1 MIINVKTESSSYDI
15 TLKRNAINEVNN
27 ILDIKGKALIVTDSG
42 VPEEYSKIVAS
53 QIKDSVIYTFP
64 QGEQSKNFETYSA
77 LLKTLAENNFD
88 RNDCVIA
95 VGGGV
100 TGDMAGFTAATY
112 MRGIKFY
119 NIPTTLLSQV
129 DSSIGGKTA
138 IDFLGYKNLVG
149 AFYQPNAVI
158 IDPDVLKTLP
168 KRQFNNGLCESIK
181 MAATS
186 DSELFKI
193 LEENNAED
201 IIDTV
206 IEKSVL
212 IKKQVVEEDEK
223 ETGLRK
229 VLNFGHTIGHA
240 IETVTGLEE
249 LYHGECVAL
258 GMIPMCGEA
267 IRPRVTKVLRKCNLY
282 RTLEYDWEKI
292 TEAAFHD
299 KKADGSTVT
308 VTTVNEVGNF
318 EMQTMKCL
326 AVIDMAKTVLEGLRE

>member
-1 MIINVKTESSSYDI
+1 MIINVKTASGSYDI
-15 TLKRNAINEVNN
+15 TLKRNAINEVGNV
-27 ILDIKGKALIVTDSG
+27 LDIKGKALIVTDSG

-53 QIKDSVIYTFP
+53 QIKNSVIYTFP

-88 RNDCVIA
+88 RSDCVIA

-168 KRQFNNGLCESIK
+168 KRHFNNGLCESIK

-186 DSELFKI
+186 DSELFKL

-206 IEKSVL
+206 IEKSLL

-258 GMIPMCGEA
+258 GMMFMASGEA
-267 IRPRVTKVLRKCNLY
+267 K
-282 RTLEYDWEKI
+282 EKI
-292 TEAAFHD
+292 KNLLAKNNLPTETDFNVEAVYEALHHD
-299 KKADGSTVT
+299 KKSAGSG
-308 VTTVNEVGNF
+308 VNVVIVKNIGEF
-318 EMQTMKCL
+318 EFEF
-326 AVIDMAKTVLEGLRE
+326 LEYNEIYKILKGEK

>member
-27 ILDIKGKALIVTDSG
+27 ILDIKCKALIVTDSG
-42 VPEEYSKIVAS
+42 VPEAYSKIVAS

-206 IEKSVL
+206 IEKSLL

-258 GMIPMCGEA
+258 GMMFMANGEA
-267 IRPRVTKVLRKCNLY
+267 KKRIEKLLNKNNLPSE
-282 RTLEYDWEKI
+282 TNFNV
-292 TEAAFHD
+292 EAVYEALHHD
-299 KKADGSTVT
+299 KKSAGSG
-308 VTTVNEVGNF
+308 VNVVKVKNIGKFQF
-318 EMQTMKCL
+318 EF
-326 AVIDMAKTVLEGLRE
+326 LEYNEIYKILKGEK

>member
-1 MIINVKTESSSYDI
+1 MIINVKTESGSYDI
-15 TLKRNAINEVNN
+15 TLKRNALKEVET
-27 ILDIKGKALIVTDSG
+27 ILNIKGKALIVTDSG
-42 VPEEYSKIVAS
+42 VPEDYVKTVAS
-53 QIKDSVIYTFP
+53 QIENSVIYTFP
-64 QGEQSKNFETYSA
+64 QGEQSKNFQTYSA

-88 RNDCVIA
+88 RKDCVIA

-149 AFYQPNAVI
+149 AFYQPSAVI
-158 IDPDVLKTLP
+158 IDPEVLKTLP
-168 KRQFNNGLCESIK
+168 ERQFNNGLCESIK

-186 DSELFKI
+186 DSELFKL
-193 LEENNAED
+193 LEENNAKD

-206 IEKSVL
+206 IEKSLL

-240 IETVTGLEE
+240 IETVTGLNE

-258 GMIPMCGEA
+258 GMMFMASGEA
-267 IRPRVTKVLRKCNLY
+267 KERIKNL
-282 RTLEYDWEKI
+282 LSKNNLP
-292 TEAAFHD
+292 TETNFNVEAVYEALHHD
-299 KKADGSTVT
+299 KKSAGTGVNVVT
-308 VTTVNEVGNF
+308 VKNIGEF
-318 EMQTMKCL
+318 EFEF
-326 AVIDMAKTVLEGLRE
+326 LEYNGIYKILKGEK

>member
-181 MAATS
+181 MAATL

-206 IEKSVL
+206 IEKSLL

-258 GMIPMCGEA
+258 GMMFMANGEA
-267 IRPRVTKVLRKCNLY
+267 KKRIEKLLNKNNLPSE
-282 RTLEYDWEKI
+282 TNFNV
-292 TEAAFHD
+292 EAVYEALHHD
-299 KKADGSTVT
+299 KKSAGSG
-308 VTTVNEVGNF
+308 VNVVKVKNIGEFQF
-318 EMQTMKCL
+318 EF
-326 AVIDMAKTVLEGLRE
+326 LEYNEIYKILKGEK

>member
-1 MIINVKTESSSYDI
+1 MIINVKTASGSYYI
-15 TLKRNAINEVNN
+15 TLKRNAINEVGN
-27 ILDIKGKALIVTDSG
+27 ILDVKGKALIVTDSG

-53 QIKDSVIYTFP
+53 QIKNSVIYTFP

-168 KRQFNNGLCESIK
+168 KRHFNNGLCESIK

-186 DSELFKI
+186 DSGLFKL

-206 IEKSVL
+206 IEKSLL

-258 GMIPMCGEA
+258 GMMFMANGEA
-267 IRPRVTKVLRKCNLY
+267 K
-282 RTLEYDWEKI
+282 EKI
-292 TEAAFHD
+292 KNLLTKNNLPTETDFNVEAVYEALHHD
-299 KKADGSTVT
+299 KKSAGSGVNVVT
-308 VTTVNEVGNF
+308 VKNIGEFEFKFLEYNEIYKILKG
-318 EMQTMKCL
+318 EK
-326 AVIDMAKTVLEGLRE
+326 

>member
-1 MIINVKTESSSYDI
+1 MIINVKTESSSYAI

-168 KRQFNNGLCESIK
+168 KRQFNSGLCESIK

-206 IEKSVL
+206 IEKSLL

-258 GMIPMCGEA
+258 GMMFMANGEA
-267 IRPRVTKVLRKCNLY
+267 KKRIEKLLNKNNLPSE
-282 RTLEYDWEKI
+282 TNFNV
-292 TEAAFHD
+292 EAVYEALHHD
-299 KKADGSTVT
+299 KKSAGSG
-308 VTTVNEVGNF
+308 VNVVKVKNIGEFQF
-318 EMQTMKCL
+318 EF
-326 AVIDMAKTVLEGLRE
+326 LEYNEIYKILKG

>member
-1 MIINVKTESSSYDI
+1 MIINVKTSSGSYDI
-15 TLKRNAINEVNN
+15 TLKRKALDEVNN
-27 ILDIKGKALIVTDSG
+27 ILNIKGKALIVTDSG
-42 VPEEYSKIVAS
+42 VPKEYAETVAG
-53 QIKDSVIYTFP
+53 QIENSLIYTFE
-64 QGEQSKNFETYSA
+64 QGEKSKNFETYSA

-88 RNDCVIA
+88 RGDCVIA

-100 TGDMAGFTAATY
+100 TGDMAGFTASTY

-149 AFYQPNAVI
+149 AFYQPSAVI
-158 IDPDVLKTLP
+158 IDPEVLKTLP

-186 DSELFKI
+186 DSELFNL
-193 LEENNAED
+193 LEENNAEE

-206 IEKSVL
+206 IEKSLL

-240 IETVTGLEE
+240 IETVTGLDE

-258 GMIPMCGEA
+258 GMMFMAKGEA
-267 IRPRVTKVLRKCNLY
+267 KKRIENLLIKNDLPTKYEFNI
-282 RTLEYDWEKI
+282 EKVY
-292 TEAAFHD
+292 EALHHD
-299 KKADGSTVT
+299 KKSAGSGVNV
-308 VTTVNEVGNF
+308 VTTNKIGEFEFEFSDYNEIYKILKG
-318 EMQTMKCL
+318 E
-326 AVIDMAKTVLEGLRE
+326 R

>member
-15 TLKRNAINEVNN
+15 TLKRNAIKEVNN
-27 ILDIKGKALIVTDSG
+27 ILNIKGKALIVTDSG

-168 KRQFNNGLCESIK
+168 KCQFNNGLCESIK

-206 IEKSVL
+206 IEKSLL

-258 GMIPMCGEA
+258 GMMFMANGEA
-267 IRPRVTKVLRKCNLY
+267 KKRIEKLLNKNNLPSE
-282 RTLEYDWEKI
+282 TNFNV
-292 TEAAFHD
+292 EAVYEALHHD
-299 KKADGSTVT
+299 KKSDGSG
-308 VTTVNEVGNF
+308 VNVVKVKNIGEFQF
-318 EMQTMKCL
+318 EF
-326 AVIDMAKTVLEGLRE
+326 LEYNEIYKILKGEK

>member
-15 TLKRNAINEVNN
+15 TLKRNAIKEVNN
-27 ILDIKGKALIVTDSG
+27 ILNIKGKALIVTDSG

-206 IEKSVL
+206 IEKSLL

-258 GMIPMCGEA
+258 GMMFMANGEA
-267 IRPRVTKVLRKCNLY
+267 KKRIEKLLNKNNLPSE
-282 RTLEYDWEKI
+282 TNFNV
-292 TEAAFHD
+292 EAVYEALHHD
-299 KKADGSTVT
+299 KKSAGSG
-308 VTTVNEVGNF
+308 VNVVKVKNIGEFQF
-318 EMQTMKCL
+318 EF
-326 AVIDMAKTVLEGLRE
+326 LEYNEIYKILKGEK

>member
-1 MIINVKTESSSYDI
+1 MVINVKTQSGSYDI
-15 TLKRNAINEVNN
+15 TLKRNALNEVNN
-27 ILDIKGKALIVTDSG
+27 ILNIKGKALIVTDSG
-42 VPEEYSKIVAS
+42 VPLEYVRNVAG
-53 QIKDSVIYTFP
+53 QIKNSVIYTFP
-64 QGEQSKNFETYSA
+64 QGEKSKNFETYSS

-88 RNDCVIA
+88 RSDCVIA

-100 TGDMAGFTAATY
+100 VGDMAGFTASTY

-149 AFYQPNAVI
+149 AFYQPSAVI
-158 IDPDVLKTLP
+158 IDPNVLKTLT

-186 DSELFKI
+186 DSELFNL

-201 IIDTV
+201 IIDIV
-206 IEKSVL
+206 IEKSLL

-240 IETVTGLEE
+240 IETVTGLQE

-258 GMIPMCGEA
+258 GMMFMTTGEPKKRIEKLLA
-267 IRPRVTKVLRKCNLY
+267 KNNLP
-282 RTLEYDWEKI
+282 
-292 TEAAFHD
+292 TEAEFDVNLVYEALHHD
-299 KKADGSTVT
+299 KKSACSGVNVVT
-308 VTTVNEVGNF
+308 LKNIGDFKFEFLEYNEIYKILKG
-318 EMQTMKCL
+318 EK
-326 AVIDMAKTVLEGLRE
+326 

>member
-1 MIINVKTESSSYDI
+1 MKITVKTESGSYDI
-15 TLKRNAINEVNN
+15 TLKRNALKEVET
-27 ILDIKGKALIVTDSG
+27 ILNIKGKALIVTDSG
-42 VPEEYSKIVAS
+42 VPEDYVKTVAS
-53 QIKDSVIYTFP
+53 QIENSVIYTFP
-64 QGEQSKNFETYSA
+64 QGEQSKNFQTYSA

-88 RNDCVIA
+88 RKDCVIA

-149 AFYQPNAVI
+149 AFYQPSAVI
-158 IDPDVLKTLP
+158 IDPEVLKTLP
-168 KRQFNNGLCESIK
+168 ERQFNNGLCESIK

-186 DSELFKI
+186 DSELFKL
-193 LEENNAED
+193 LEENNAKD

-206 IEKSVL
+206 IEKSLL

-240 IETVTGLEE
+240 IETVTGLNE

-258 GMIPMCGEA
+258 GMMFMASGEA
-267 IRPRVTKVLRKCNLY
+267 KERIKNLLSKNNLPTKTNFNV
-282 RTLEYDWEKI
+282 
-292 TEAAFHD
+292 EAVYEALHHD
-299 KKADGSTVT
+299 KKSAGTGVNVVT
-308 VTTVNEVGNF
+308 VKNIGEFEFEFLEYNEIYKILKG
-318 EMQTMKCL
+318 EK
-326 AVIDMAKTVLEGLRE
+326 

>member
-1 MIINVKTESSSYDI
+1 MIINVKTQSDSYDI
-15 TLKRNAINEVNN
+15 TLKRNALNEVNS
-27 ILDIKGKALIVTDSG
+27 ILDIRGKALIVTDDG
-42 VPEEYSKIVAS
+42 VPTEYVKTVAS
-53 QIKDSVIYTFP
+53 QIENSVVYTFS
-64 QGEQSKNFETYSA
+64 QGEKSKNFETYSA

-88 RNDCVIA
+88 RKDCVIA

-100 TGDMAGFTAATY
+100 VGDMAGFTASTY

-149 AFYQPNAVI
+149 AFYQPAAVI
-158 IDPDVLKTLP
+158 IDPEVLKTLT

-206 IEKSVL
+206 IEKSLL

-240 IETVTGLEE
+240 IETVTGLNE

-258 GMIPMCGEA
+258 GMMFMASGEA
-267 IRPRVTKVLRKCNLY
+267 KNRIKNL
-282 RTLEYDWEKI
+282 LIKNNLP
-292 TEAAFHD
+292 TETGFDIESVYEALHHD
-299 KKADGSTVT
+299 KKSDGSGVNVVT
-308 VTTVNEVGNF
+308 VDDIGNF
-318 EMQTMKCL
+318 KFEY
-326 AVIDMAKTVLEGLRE
+326 LEYGEIYNILKGEK

>member
-1 MIINVKTESSSYDI
+1 MIITVKAESGSYNI
-15 TLKRNAINEVNN
+15 TLKRNALEEVKT
-27 ILDIKGKALIVTDSG
+27 ILNIKGKALIVTDSG
-42 VPEEYSKIVAS
+42 VPEVYAKTVAS
-53 QIKDSVIYTFP
+53 QIENSVIYTFE
-64 QGEQSKNFETYSA
+64 QGEKSKNFETYSA

-100 TGDMAGFTAATY
+100 VGDMAGFTAATY

-149 AFYQPNAVI
+149 AFYQPTAVI
-158 IDPDVLKTLP
+158 IDPNVLKTLP

-186 DSELFKI
+186 DKELFKL
-193 LEENNAED
+193 LEENNAEE

-206 IEKSVL
+206 IEKSLL

-240 IETVTGLEE
+240 IETVTGLNE

-258 GMIPMCGEA
+258 GMMFMTSGEGKTR
-267 IRPRVTKVLRKCNLY
+267 IKNL
-282 RTLEYDWEKI
+282 LVKNDLP
-292 TEAAFHD
+292 TETNFEVEAVYEALHHD
-299 KKADGSTVT
+299 KKSAGTGVNVVT
-308 VTTVNEVGNF
+308 VKNIGEFEFEFLEYNEIYN
-318 EMQTMKCL
+318 
-326 AVIDMAKTVLEGLRE
+326 VLKGEK

>member
-1 MIINVKTESSSYDI
+1 MVINVKTQSGSYDI
-15 TLKRNAINEVNN
+15 TLKRNALNEVNN
-27 ILDIKGKALIVTDSG
+27 ILNIKGKALIVTDSG
-42 VPEEYSKIVAS
+42 VPIEYVKNVAS
-53 QIKDSVIYTFP
+53 QIKNSVIYTFP
-64 QGEQSKNFETYSA
+64 QGEKSKNFETYSS

-88 RNDCVIA
+88 RSDCVIA

-100 TGDMAGFTAATY
+100 VGDMAGFTASTY

-149 AFYQPNAVI
+149 AFYQPSAVI
-158 IDPDVLKTLP
+158 IDPNVLKTLT

-186 DSELFKI
+186 DSELFNL
-193 LEENNAED
+193 LEENNAEA

-206 IEKSVL
+206 IEKSLL

-240 IETVTGLEE
+240 IETVTGLQE

-258 GMIPMCGEA
+258 GMMFMTTGEPKKRIEKLLA
-267 IRPRVTKVLRKCNLY
+267 KNNLP
-282 RTLEYDWEKI
+282 
-292 TEAAFHD
+292 TEAEFDVDLVYEALHHD
-299 KKADGSTVT
+299 KKSAGSGVNVVT
-308 VTTVNEVGNF
+308 LKNIGDFKFEFLEYNEIYKILKG
-318 EMQTMKCL
+318 EK
-326 AVIDMAKTVLEGLRE
+326 

>member
-1 MIINVKTESSSYDI
+1 MIINVKTESGSYDI
-15 TLKRNAINEVNN
+15 TLKRNALKEVET
-27 ILDIKGKALIVTDSG
+27 ILNIKGKALIVTDSG
-42 VPEEYSKIVAS
+42 VPEDYVKTVAS
-53 QIKDSVIYTFP
+53 QIENSVIYTFP

-88 RNDCVIA
+88 RKDCVIA

-149 AFYQPNAVI
+149 AFYQPSAVI
-158 IDPDVLKTLP
+158 IDPEVLKTLP
-168 KRQFNNGLCESIK
+168 ERQFNNGLCESIK

-186 DSELFKI
+186 DSELFKL
-193 LEENNAED
+193 LEENDAEE

-206 IEKSVL
+206 IEKSLL

-240 IETVTGLEE
+240 IETVTGLNE

-258 GMIPMCGEA
+258 GMMFMASGEA
-267 IRPRVTKVLRKCNLY
+267 KERIKNL
-282 RTLEYDWEKI
+282 LSKNNLP
-292 TEAAFHD
+292 TETNFNVEAVYEALHHD
-299 KKADGSTVT
+299 KKSAGTGVNVVT
-308 VTTVNEVGNF
+308 VKNIGEFEFKFLEYNEIYKILKG
-318 EMQTMKCL
+318 EK
-326 AVIDMAKTVLEGLRE
+326 

>member
-1 MIINVKTESSSYDI
+1 MIINVKTESGSYDI
-15 TLKRNAINEVNN
+15 TLKRNALKEVET
-27 ILDIKGKALIVTDSG
+27 ILNIKGKALIVTDSG
-42 VPEEYSKIVAS
+42 VPEDYVKTVAS
-53 QIKDSVIYTFP
+53 HIENSVIYTFP

-88 RNDCVIA
+88 RKDCVIA

-149 AFYQPNAVI
+149 AFYQPSAVI
-158 IDPDVLKTLP
+158 IDPEVLKTLP
-168 KRQFNNGLCESIK
+168 ERQFNNGLCESIK

-186 DSELFKI
+186 DGELFKL
-193 LEENNAED
+193 LEENDAEE

-206 IEKSVL
+206 IEKSLL

-240 IETVTGLEE
+240 IETVTGLNE

-258 GMIPMCGEA
+258 GMMFMASGKAKERIKNILSKNNLPTETNFNVEA
-267 IRPRVTKVLRKCNLY
+267 VY
-282 RTLEYDWEKI
+282 
-292 TEAAFHD
+292 EALHHD
-299 KKADGSTVT
+299 KKSAGTGVNVVT
-308 VTTVNEVGNF
+308 VKNIGEFEFKFLEYNEIYKILKG
-318 EMQTMKCL
+318 EK
-326 AVIDMAKTVLEGLRE
+326 

>member
-1 MIINVKTESSSYDI
+1 MVINVKTQSGSYDI
-15 TLKRNAINEVNN
+15 TLKRNALNEVNN
-27 ILDIKGKALIVTDSG
+27 ILKIKGKALIVTDSG
-42 VPEEYSKIVAS
+42 VPVEYVKNVAS
-53 QIKDSVIYTFP
+53 QIKNSVIYTFP
-64 QGEQSKNFETYSA
+64 QGEKSKNFETYSS

-88 RNDCVIA
+88 RSDCVIA

-100 TGDMAGFTAATY
+100 VGDMAGFTASTY

-149 AFYQPNAVI
+149 AFYQPSAVI
-158 IDPDVLKTLP
+158 IDPNVLKTLT

-186 DSELFKI
+186 DSELFNL
-193 LEENNAED
+193 LEENNAEA

-206 IEKSVL
+206 IEKSLL

-258 GMIPMCGEA
+258 GMMFMTTGEPKKRIEKLLA
-267 IRPRVTKVLRKCNLY
+267 KNNLP
-282 RTLEYDWEKI
+282 
-292 TEAAFHD
+292 TEAEFDVNLVYEALHHD
-299 KKADGSTVT
+299 KKSAGSGVNVVT
-308 VTTVNEVGNF
+308 LKNIGDFKFEFLEYNEIYKILKG
-318 EMQTMKCL
+318 EK
-326 AVIDMAKTVLEGLRE
+326 

>member
-1 MIINVKTESSSYDI
+1 MVINVKTQSGSYDI
-15 TLKRNAINEVNN
+15 TLKRNALNEVNS
-27 ILDIKGKALIVTDSG
+27 ILNIKGKALIVTDSG
-42 VPEEYSKIVAS
+42 VPVEYVKNVAS
-53 QIKDSVIYTFP
+53 QIKNSVIYTFP
-64 QGEQSKNFETYSA
+64 QGEKSKNFETYSS

-88 RNDCVIA
+88 RSDCVIA

-100 TGDMAGFTAATY
+100 VGDMAGFTASTY

-149 AFYQPNAVI
+149 AFYQPSAVI
-158 IDPDVLKTLP
+158 IDPNVLKTLT

-186 DSELFKI
+186 DSELFNL
-193 LEENNAED
+193 LEENNAEA

-206 IEKSVL
+206 IEKSLL

-258 GMIPMCGEA
+258 GMMFMTTGEPKKR
-267 IRPRVTKVLRKCNLY
+267 I
-282 RTLEYDWEKI
+282 EKLL
-292 TEAAFHD
+292 A
-299 KKADGSTVT
+299 KKL
-308 VTTVNEVGNF
+308 N
-318 EMQTMKCL
+318 
-326 AVIDMAKTVLEGLRE
+326 

>member
-1 MIINVKTESSSYDI
+1 MIINVKTESGSYDI
-15 TLKRNAINEVNN
+15 TLKRNAINEVSS

-53 QIKDSVIYTFP
+53 QIKNSVIYTFP

-88 RNDCVIA
+88 RSDCVIA

-158 IDPDVLKTLP
+158 IDPDALKTLP
-168 KRQFNNGLCESIK
+168 KRHFNNGLCESIK

-186 DSELFKI
+186 DSELFKL

-206 IEKSVL
+206 IEKSLL

-258 GMIPMCGEA
+258 GMMFMASGEA
-267 IRPRVTKVLRKCNLY
+267 KERIKNLLTKNNLP
-282 RTLEYDWEKI
+282 
-292 TEAAFHD
+292 TETDFNVEAVYEALHHD
-299 KKADGSTVT
+299 KKSAGSGVNVVT
-308 VTTVNEVGNF
+308 VKSIGEFEFKFLEYNEIYKILKG
-318 EMQTMKCL
+318 EK
-326 AVIDMAKTVLEGLRE
+326 

>member
-1 MIINVKTESSSYDI
+1 MIINVKTESGSYDI
-15 TLKRNAINEVNN
+15 TLKRNAINEVGN
-27 ILDIKGKALIVTDSG
+27 ILDVKGKALIVTDSG
-42 VPEEYSKIVAS
+42 VPEEYSKIVSS
-53 QIKDSVIYTFP
+53 QIKNSVIYTFP

-168 KRQFNNGLCESIK
+168 KRHFNNGLCESIK

-186 DSELFKI
+186 DSGLFKL

-206 IEKSVL
+206 IEKSLL

-258 GMIPMCGEA
+258 GMMFMASGKAKERIKNILSKNNLPTETDFNVEA
-267 IRPRVTKVLRKCNLY
+267 VY
-282 RTLEYDWEKI
+282 
-292 TEAAFHD
+292 EALHHD
-299 KKADGSTVT
+299 KKSAGTG
-308 VTTVNEVGNF
+308 VNVVRVKNIGEF
-318 EMQTMKCL
+318 EFEF
-326 AVIDMAKTVLEGLRE
+326 LEYNEIYKILKGEK

>member
-1 MIINVKTESSSYDI
+1 MVINVKTQSGSYDI
-15 TLKRNAINEVNN
+15 TLKRNALNEVNN
-27 ILDIKGKALIVTDSG
+27 ILKIKGKALIVTDSG
-42 VPEEYSKIVAS
+42 VPVEYVRNVAS
-53 QIKDSVIYTFP
+53 QIKNSVIYTFP
-64 QGEQSKNFETYSA
+64 QGEKSKNFETYSS

-88 RNDCVIA
+88 RSDCVIA

-100 TGDMAGFTAATY
+100 VGDMAGFTASTY

-149 AFYQPNAVI
+149 AFYQPSAVI
-158 IDPDVLKTLP
+158 IDPNVLKTLT

-186 DSELFKI
+186 DSELFNL
-193 LEENNAED
+193 LEENNAEA

-206 IEKSVL
+206 IEKSLL

-240 IETVTGLEE
+240 IETVTGLQE

-258 GMIPMCGEA
+258 GMMFMTTGEPKKRIEKLLA
-267 IRPRVTKVLRKCNLY
+267 KNNLP
-282 RTLEYDWEKI
+282 
-292 TEAAFHD
+292 TEAEFDVNLVYEALHHD
-299 KKADGSTVT
+299 KKSAGSGVNVVT
-308 VTTVNEVGNF
+308 LKNIGDFKFEFLEYNEIYKILKG
-318 EMQTMKCL
+318 EK
-326 AVIDMAKTVLEGLRE
+326 